1 MMPVK
6 ADPVSYDVLALAI
19 VFLDSTYTRVLLS
32 CIAKNRISVLVVSYV
47 WFLQIQLVIYIY
59 S

>member
-32 CIAKNRISVLVVSYV
+32 CIAKTGFQ
-47 WFLQIQLVIYIY
+47 FLQNPVGYIASY
-59 S
+59 LLKA

>member
-32 CIAKNRISVLVVSYV
+32 CIAKNRTSVLAVSYV
-47 WFLQIQLVIYIY
+47 WFLQIQLVI
-59 S
+59 